1 MPERM
6 LKFEHIQPVK
16 KRVEA
21 HLRTFPG
28 VHAVG
33 MGEKYVNG
41 KPSGEPSIVVLV
53 VEKKPLDQLK
63 PEEVIPSEIEG
74 IKTDVIQVPMP
85 RLDMAGDP
93 SNLTLTVA
101 ATRLSFT
108 LTGAATP
115 GGGLLVFVEFTVT
128 PSANV
133 RVASYETANWDTLSS
148 IATNLATELTKVGPT
163 GMTATAAGT
172 TVTMAPPPT
181 QTLSITNAD
190 KSAIDDHQYFDDWVR
205 GGIQIT
211 PAPEPGQGNGTLGCI
226 ATTAATPDYPQ
237 GKVVGITNH
246 HVVRPET
253 PDPANLVAT
262 MNPGGQIALS
272 LKNPAN
278 PIGTGSVVAVSIYDG
293 TGNTVIDEAEYVTVA
308 SDTALPTVVNGLAAV
323 VTGLGLGLTVTPSGS
338 TLTIT
343 GAPIFAVVRGP
354 LQSTDDFSAAVDRNS
369 ITYSGTV
376 GGDDDGIY
384 LDIFPGGSNPS
395 FGVFVNPPK
404 NSEGNAMATAV
415 WQAFNAL
422 PSAVRGS
429 VTMDQPTANVITL
442 HNIEVVE
449 SRITHD
455 IRIGQPDASFGSS
468 CCHCCSHRIG
478 RVMAVR
484 FDLDVALIQLD
495 PDTKYKP
502 EIQDIDLV
510 AGVTPPTASM
520 TVFKRGR
527 TTQRTTA
534 AQAGTVRAVDVAGH
548 VITTGVAATM
558 RFYNNVFMVQSA
570 NNFPFSLPGD
580 SGAAVTDAA
589 HNVVGIN
596 WGHSGLIAFATPID
610 VIVAAFPA
618 LALNFAPAP
627 AAGQD
632 AHAVRV
638 VPKPAAHMEALADP
652 GTRAVPSMASAP
664 IRDRLLEAEK
674 EVIAMPAGRKYAD
687 LIRSH
692 FNEGLKLVNSNKK
705 VATAWHR
712 NGGPELLQA
721 IFRVIQLNDQRLPT
735 ELQGRPLSEC
745 LARIWQVMARYA
757 SPRFA
762 ADLEIHAPRLADM
775 AGFSYNDVLST
786 LQSWSE
792 ER

>member
-1 MPERM
+1 MPDYDQILTIKEDAES
-6 LKFEHIQPVK
+6 K
-16 KRVEA
+16 
-21 HLRTFPG
+21 LRSLPG

-33 MGEKYVNG
+33 IGEKYVDG
-41 KPSGEPSIVVLV
+41 KPSGEQSIVVLV
-53 VEKKPLDQLK
+53 VKKKPLDQLQ

-74 IKTDVIQVPMP
+74 IKTDVIQVSMP

-93 SNLTLTVA
+93 SNLTVTVA
-101 ATRLSFT
+101 ANGLSFN
-108 LTGAATP
+108 LTGAVNP
-115 GGGLLVFVEFTVT
+115 GGGLLVVIEFTVT
-128 PSANV
+128 PSADPF
-133 RVASYETANWDTLSS
+133 VASYETANWDTLAS
-148 IATNLATELTKVGPT
+148 IATNLATELTKVGPS
-163 GMTATAAGT
+163 GMTATATGT
-172 TVTMAPPPT
+172 QVTMAPPT
-181 QTLSITNAD
+181 GRTLSITNAD

-205 GGIQIT
+205 GGIQLS
-211 PAPEPGQGNGTLGCI
+211 PGPDRSGSGTLGCI
-226 ATTAATPDYPQ
+226 ATTGATPDYPQ

-253 PDPANLVAT
+253 PDPTNLVT
-262 MNPGGQIALS
+262 TLNPGGQIVLS
-272 LKNPAN
+272 LKDAN
-278 PIGTGSVVAVSIYDG
+278 PIATDSVVAVDIYDG
-293 TGNTVIDEAEYVTVA
+293 TGNTVVAQAEYVTA
-308 SDTALPTVVNGLAAV
+308 PGDTLANVVIGLAGV

-343 GAPIFAVVRGP
+343 GAPIFAVTRGP

-369 ITYSGTV
+369 ITYTGTV

-404 NSEGNAMATAV
+404 NANGNAMATAV

-422 PSAVRGS
+422 PTAVRGS
-429 VTMDQPTANVITL
+429 VTMDQPHANIITL
-442 HNIEVVE
+442 HNIEAVE

-478 RVMAVR
+478 RVMDVR
-484 FDLDVALIQLD
+484 FDLDVALVQLD
-495 PDTKYKP
+495 PDIKYKP

-527 TTQRTTA
+527 TTQRITA
-534 AQAGTVRAVDVAGH
+534 ASAGTVRAVNVTGH
-548 VITTGVAATM
+548 VITTGVAATL

-580 SGAAVTDAA
+580 SGAAVTDGA
-589 HNVVGIN
+589 HNLVGIN

-632 AHAVRV
+632 AHSVRV
-638 VPKPAAHMEALADP
+638 VPKPAAHMEAVADP
-652 GTRAVPSMASAP
+652 RVRAVPSMASAP

-674 EVIAMPAGRKYAD
+674 EVVVMPAGRKYAD

-692 FNEGLKLVNSNKK
+692 FAEGLKLVNGNRK

-712 NGGPELLQA
+712 NGGPELLQV
-721 IFRVIQLNDQRLPT
+721 IFNVIQRRDQRLPI
-735 ELQGRPLSEC
+735 ELHGKPLSEC
-745 LARIWQVMARYA
+745 LTRILRVMTRYA

-762 ADLEIHAPRLADM
+762 ADLELHGPRLAGM
-775 AGFSYNDVLST
+775 AGLSYNDVLST